1 MATLTIKDEARKLV
15 DQLEDDATWEDIQYQ
30 IYFRQSVEAG
40 LRDSDEGRTV
50 SLAEARL
57 QFKRDRA

>member
-15 DQLEDDATWEDIQYQ
+15 DQLEDDVTWEDIQYQ

-40 LRDSDEGRTV
+40 LRDSDEGKTV
-50 SLAEARL
+50 ALAEARL
-57 QFKRDRA
+57 QFKRDLA